1 MMSLAIRASVLLCI
15 ASGPIA
21 AQEAPADQPADAP
34 IEAATRAEC
43 DDDTDSIRVG
53 VRNDAR
59 PFSYKLE
66 GTRRSDSRLPRPG
79 DRYYDGYV
87 ARICGNVMAEVER
100 QRKTTFVVCPVE
112 EPMNRFED
120 LESGKIDILC
130 DPSTITDPRLEKLMS
145 SPPIYLSGITVA
157 TNPTFPPAF
166 PCGPLIGVVGGTTSD
181 QYGIAEILTAGE
193 FPKLEN
199 EIRAALANN
208 VARPDCLKTA
218 EEPGRD
224 AAAYREAP
232 IYLGPSHDDVARRFC
247 NHEIAYYVGDIEIVK
262 ANLDAI
268 PNCLYKGAAM
278 TYTDERY
285 AIFGHVPANVPP
297 AKLSGIL
304 EFFREL
310 SQQALNQDSVL
321 ISSYNSTFPDATP
334 SIKLK
339 ALYWSLTGVYPVR
352 E

>member
-1 MMSLAIRASVLLCI
+1 MTSLAIRPLLLACI
-15 ASGPIA
+15 AAGPVA
-21 AQEAPADQPADAP
+21 AQEAPAGQPADGP
-34 IEAATRAEC
+34 IEAATPAEC
-43 DDDTDSIRVG
+43 AADTDSIRIG

-79 DRYYDGYV
+79 GSYYDGYV
-87 ARICGNVMAEVER
+87 ARICGNVMAEVQR
-100 QRKTTFVVCPVE
+100 QGVTTFEVCPVE
-112 EPMNRFED
+112 DPTKRFED

-157 TNPTFPPAF
+157 TNTIFPDVF

-181 QYGIAEILTAGE
+181 QYGIAEILRAGE
-193 FPKLEN
+193 FPKLEA

-208 VARPDCLKTA
+208 APRPECLKA
-218 EEPGRD
+218 ADEPGG
-224 AAAYREAP
+224 AAACREDP

-268 PNCLYKGAAM
+268 PNCDYKGASM

-285 AIFGHVPANVPP
+285 AIFGHVPDKGPP
-297 AKLSGIL
+297 AKLTGIL

-334 SIKLK
+334 SVKLK